1 MKNIIKFLSIPYAL
15 ILFSCAPI
23 PQDAAMSPQ
32 PMIHVVM
39 ARDVTKDHFDKTVTV
54 PTGVTNTFSLNEKVI
69 AYMSFLHNDPYQIL
83 GRQPVEVLW
92 YNENR
97 LVLRKNT
104 VVNFNNPPYQ
114 WFSISAA
121 TLGAGNARFEA
132 YSNGNLLGSQDFV
145 VSPSTS
151 TTYNVTQNQPVFNAS
166 SSPVLQP
173 PQNNLPA
180 TQPVSNK
187 PASTELHGVQ
197 LTLEG
202 CEYDPQTSIISCKMQ
217 IASING
223 KEKITINCFS
233 GTQGIDTSGK
243 SLQCVDVSLGNQNSW
258 NYIQDS
264 LPQNKPVTVITK
276 IHTDNV
282 PEHITLQLSININN
296 ETDSVKLNNIPIA
309 KN

>member
-1 MKNIIKFLSIPYAL
+1 MKFLSIPFAM
-15 ILFSCAPI
+15 ILFSCTPT
-23 PQDAAMSPQ
+23 PQDGTIGPQ

-69 AYMSFLHNDPYQIL
+69 AYISFLHNDPYQML
-83 GRQPVEVLW
+83 GRQPVEILW
-92 YNENR
+92 FNNDK
-97 LVLRKNT
+97 LVLRKST

-114 WFSISAA
+114 WYSISAG

-145 VSPSTS
+145 VTPSTS
-151 TTYNVTQNQPVFNAS
+151 AIYDVTQNQPLYNANNS
-166 SSPVLQP
+166 QATQT

-180 TQPVSNK
+180 TQPASNK
-187 PASTELHGVQ
+187 PVSTELHGVQ

-202 CEYDPQTSIISCKMQ
+202 CEYDPKTSIVSCKMKITSII
-217 IASING
+217 G
-223 KEKITINCFS
+223 KERITINCFS
-233 GTQGIDTSGK
+233 GTQGIDANGK

-264 LPQNKPVTVITK
+264 LPQNNPVIAVTK